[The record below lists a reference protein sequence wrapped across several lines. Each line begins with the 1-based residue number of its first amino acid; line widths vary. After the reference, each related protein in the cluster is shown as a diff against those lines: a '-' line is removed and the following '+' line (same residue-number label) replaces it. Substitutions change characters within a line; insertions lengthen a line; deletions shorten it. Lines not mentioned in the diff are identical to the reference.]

1 MSEQVL
7 RNGNVMERSRTRT
20 ITQIAMLGAL
30 AGVLMNIEFP
40 IPFLAPSFYQLD
52 FSEIPVLVGTFA
64 MGPVAGILI
73 EVVKVLVHLVTM
85 GTVTAGVGDFANFLF
100 GCTFV
105 VPAGI
110 IYRLHHNKSRKH
122 AVIGMAA
129 GKLAPELQKKA
140 VIWGTV
146 GAIGM
151 RLVFATLLVEALTLI
166 PLIHLGGGLVLVWIA
181 IQLLKGGDEDAHI
194 EAKNSLMGAI
204 WTIIVA
210 DAMMSIDN
218 VIGVV
223 GAAKGHLEL
232 VIVGMLITV
241 PIIVFCSTLFARI
254 INKFPVILWAGGALL
269 GWVAGEMIVEDPLL
283 MPYIQGEELLVKFG
297 TVFFVLIVTGM
308 IKIWK
313 KRDA

>member
-1 MSEQVL
+1 
-7 RNGNVMERSRTRT
+7 MEFLEVATWVT
-20 ITQIAMLGAL
+20 IGKIILIDILL
-30 AGVLMNIEFP
+30 AGDNAV
-40 IPFLAPSFYQLD
+40 
-52 FSEIPVLVGTFA
+52 
-64 MGPVAGILI
+64 
-73 EVVKVLVHLVTM
+73 
-85 GTVTAGVGDFANFLF
+85 
-100 GCTFV
+100 
-105 VPAGI
+105 
-110 IYRLHHNKSRKH
+110 
-122 AVIGMAA
+122 VIGMAA

-146 GAIGM
+146 GAIVM

-223 GAAKGHLEL
+223 GAA
-232 VIVGMLITV
+232 IAGMLITV

-254 INKFPVILWAGGALL
+254 INKFPAILWAGGALL
-269 GWVAGEMIVEDPLL
+269 GWVAGEMIVEDPFLV
-283 MPYIQGEELLVKFG
+283 PYIQGEELLVKVG
-297 TVFFVLIVTGM
+297 TVFFVLVVTGI

>member
-1 MSEQVL
+1 
-7 RNGNVMERSRTRT
+7 MEFLEAATWVT
-20 ITQIAMLGAL
+20 IGKIILIDILL
-30 AGVLMNIEFP
+30 AGDNAV
-40 IPFLAPSFYQLD
+40 
-52 FSEIPVLVGTFA
+52 
-64 MGPVAGILI
+64 
-73 EVVKVLVHLVTM
+73 
-85 GTVTAGVGDFANFLF
+85 
-100 GCTFV
+100 
-105 VPAGI
+105 
-110 IYRLHHNKSRKH
+110 
-122 AVIGMAA
+122 VIGMAA

-146 GAIGM
+146 GAILM
-151 RLVFATLLVEALTLI
+151 RLLFATVLVEALTLI
-166 PLIHLGGGLVLVWIA
+166 PLVHLG
-181 IQLLKGGDEDAHI
+181 
-194 EAKNSLMGAI
+194 GAI

-223 GAAKGHLEL
+223 GAARGHLEL

-254 INKFPVILWAGGALL
+254 INKFPAILWAGGALL

-283 MPYIQGEELLVKFG
+283 LPYIQGEELLVKFG
-297 TVFFVLIVTGM
+297 AVFFVLIVTGI

>member
-1 MSEQVL
+1 
-7 RNGNVMERSRTRT
+7 MEFLEVATWVT
-20 ITQIAMLGAL
+20 IGKI
-30 AGVLMNIEFP
+30 
-40 IPFLAPSFYQLD
+40 
-52 FSEIPVLVGTFA
+52 
-64 MGPVAGILI
+64 ILI
-73 EVVKVLVHLVTM
+73 DIAV
-85 GTVTAGVGDFANFLF
+85 
-100 GCTFV
+100 
-105 VPAGI
+105 
-110 IYRLHHNKSRKH
+110 
-122 AVIGMAA
+122 VIGMAA

-146 GAIGM
+146 GAIVM

-166 PLIHLGGGLVLVWIA
+166 PLIHLGGGFVLVWIA

-232 VIVGMLITV
+232 VIAGMLITV

-254 INKFPVILWAGGALL
+254 INKFPAILWAGGALL